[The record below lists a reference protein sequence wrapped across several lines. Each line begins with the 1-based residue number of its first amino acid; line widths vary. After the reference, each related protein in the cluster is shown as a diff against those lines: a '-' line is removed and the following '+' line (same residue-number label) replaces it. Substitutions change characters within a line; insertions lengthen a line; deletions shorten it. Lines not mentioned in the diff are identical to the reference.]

1 MTISTNI
8 EDLQVDNALNSERFC
23 GDIPETIKDAMRVVE
38 VIQER
43 YLWVD
48 SLCYCK
54 TTTQR
59 DRCSSTT
66 CLRSMQKLVSLSSL
80 RKGLMWITE

>member
-1 MTISTNI
+1 MTINTNI
-8 EDLQVDNALNSERFC
+8 KDLQIDNALNSERFC

-48 SLCYCK
+48 SLCIL
-54 TTTQR
+54 Q
-59 DRCSSTT
+59 DDH
-66 CLRSMQKLVSLSSL
+66 
-80 RKGLMWITE
+80 